1 MGQQPVNKEK
11 TMSRKWIRLFLIV
24 AILVLNFAVSVG
36 AARAQ
41 TTYATYTV
49 QPGDTLGKIAAKYCT
64 TWTVIYNL
72 NRNVIY
78 NPNVIYP
85 GMVLTVPLNCS
96 GSDGGGPVPG
106 TCIDYGPRLHAGG
119 SYSAPYYTVYWGDT
133 LFSIGRRFGTP
144 WQSIAYANGLYYPTI
159 YAGQRL
165 TIPCG
170 GTGTT
175 PPPTTTPAQPIPVQF
190 PPGQSSLQIVG
201 TINQGQPTSYLLW
214 GNVGQTM
221 TVTTVSRSGE
231 PLVITI
237 SGSGGDLQLTGTNSQ
252 VSNTVAT
259 KLPAAGNYTVT
270 IRPATTPV
278 SSPLKF
284 DITFAIQ

>member
-1 MGQQPVNKEK
+1 MSKKWMHFILIIAVLAVNLAF
-11 TMSRKWIRLFLIV
+11 SVRV
-24 AILVLNFAVSVG
+24 AN
-36 AARAQ
+36 AQ

-96 GSDGGGPVPG
+96 GGDSGGPVPG
-106 TCIDYGPRLHAGG
+106 ACVDYGPMLHASGT
-119 SYSAPYYTVYWGDT
+119 YSAPYYTVYWGDT
-133 LFSIGRRFGTP
+133 LFSIGKRFGTS

-170 GTGTT
+170 GSGTT
-175 PPPTTTPAQPIPVQF
+175 PPPTT
-190 PPGQSSLQIVG
+190 PPGSPIRIQFRVGESSLTTVG
-201 TINQGQPTSYLLW
+201 TINQGQPASYILW
-214 GNVGQTM
+214 GNIGQTL
-221 TVTTVSRSGE
+221 TVNTVSRGE
-231 PLVITI
+231 ALVISI
-237 SGSGGDLQLTGTNSQ
+237 SGTGGDLPLTGTNSQ
-252 VSNTVAT
+252 VSNTVSAS
-259 KLPAAGNYTVT
+259 LPTAGDYIVTV
-270 IRPATTPV
+270 RPTTAPE
-278 SSPLKF
+278 SPSLKF
-284 DITFAIQ
+284 DITFSIQ

>member
-1 MGQQPVNKEK
+1 
-11 TMSRKWIRLFLIV
+11 MSKKWLSLFL
-24 AILVLNFAVSVG
+24 VLAVLAVNFGFTVG
-36 AARAQ
+36 AASAQ

-96 GSDGGGPVPG
+96 GNDGGGPVPG
-106 TCIDYGPRLHAGG
+106 ACVDYGPRLHASGT
-119 SYSAPYYTVYWGDT
+119 YAAPYYTVYWGDT
-133 LFSIGRRFGTP
+133 LYSIGKRFGTP

-170 GTGTT
+170 SSGTT
-175 PPPTTTPAQPIPVQF
+175 PPPTQPSQPIRIEF
-190 PPGQSSLQIVG
+190 PAGATSTTIVG
-201 TINQGQPTSYLLW
+201 TVNQGQPVTYILR
-214 GNVGQTM
+214 GNAGQTM
-221 TVTTVSRSGE
+221 TVQTVSRGE
-231 PLVITI
+231 PLVISI
-237 SGSGGDLQLTGTNSQ
+237 SGSGGALTLSGTNSQ
-252 VSNTVAT
+252 VSNTVST
-259 KLPAAGNYTVT
+259 TLPAAGDYTVT
-270 IRPATTPV
+270 IRPTTAPE
-278 SSPLKF
+278 SPTLKF
-284 DITFAIQ
+284 DITFSIN

>member
-49 QPGDTLGKIAAKYCT
+49 RPGDTLGKIAAKYCT

-106 TCIDYGPRLHAGG
+106 ACVDYGPRLHASGT
-119 SYSAPYYTVYWGDT
+119 YSAPYYTVYWGDT
-133 LFSIGRRFGTP
+133 LFSIGKRFGTP
-144 WQSIAYANGLYYPTI
+144 WQNIAYTNGLYYPTI

-170 GTGTT
+170 GSSTT
-175 PPPTTTPAQPIPVQF
+175 PPPTSSPPIPITF
-190 PPGQSSLQIVG
+190 PPGTTSAAVGG
-201 TINQGQPTSYLLW
+201 TITNNQPISYTLYAMA
-214 GNVGQTM
+214 NQKM
-221 TVTTVSRSGE
+221 TVQTYSYGGA
-231 PLVITI
+231 LVISI
-237 SGSGGDLQLTGTNSQ
+237 SGPGGALPLSGTNSQ
-252 VSNTVAT
+252 VQNVVDAS
-259 KLPAAGNYTVT
+259 LPSTGNYIVTV
-270 IRPATTPV
+270 RPTTT
-278 SSPLKF
+278 SSSSTFAF
-284 DITFAIQ
+284 DITFTIKE

>member
-1 MGQQPVNKEK
+1 
-11 TMSRKWIRLFLIV
+11 MSKKWLRLFLII
-24 AILVLNFAVSVG
+24 AVLAVNLGFTVG
-36 AARAQ
+36 AASAQ
-41 TTYATYTV
+41 TAYATYTV

-96 GSDGGGPVPG
+96 GNSGGGPGPVPG
-106 TCIDYGPRLHAGG
+106 TCTDYGPMLHASGT
-119 SYSAPYYTVYWGDT
+119 YSAPYYTVYWGDT
-133 LFSIGRRFGTP
+133 LYSIGRRFGTP
-144 WQSIAYANGLYYPTI
+144 WQSISYANGLAYPYI

-170 GTGTT
+170 GSGTT
-175 PPPTTTPAQPIPVQF
+175 PPPSSGPIRINFPVGSTQLTT
-190 PPGQSSLQIVG
+190 SG
-201 TINQGQPTSYLLW
+201 TINQGQPASYVLW

-221 TVTTVSRSGE
+221 TVTTVSRSAGQA
-231 PLVITI
+231 LVITI
-237 SGSGGDLQLTGTNSQ
+237 SGAGGDLPLNGPNSQ
-252 VSNTVAT
+252 VSNTVTT
-259 KLPAAGNYTVT
+259 KLPAAGDYIVT
-270 IRPATTPV
+270 IRPATTPA
-278 SSPLKF
+278 SSPLSF